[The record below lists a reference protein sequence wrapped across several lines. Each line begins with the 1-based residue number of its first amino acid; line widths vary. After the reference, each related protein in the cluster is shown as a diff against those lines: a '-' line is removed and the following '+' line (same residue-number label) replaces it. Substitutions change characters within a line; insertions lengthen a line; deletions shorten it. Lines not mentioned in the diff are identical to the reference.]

1 MRLLPLL
8 SVLLL
13 LLPGCSLQKR
23 IDKVSANI
31 AEQYADVHTW
41 ETLPVRTI
49 SWNQAVAM
57 MKKNNID
64 YIRTQKTIERAER
77 SELSV
82 YTDLIP
88 GMSYYSYFTRAI
100 GKLSSAVNSDDLTQ
114 NLNVTF
120 YLPSLT
126 QVPYQVYS
134 TKATTF
140 AAIKALEGKEREL
153 ISQLYTQQRKQE
165 ITARKNKLDN
175 EHNQAERAVELK
187 KTNTE
192 ATEWMELATLL
203 GDYSAR
209 WRILP
214 ASVPKFKWSH
224 YSKCT
229 GKLDELIVCKLALE
243 LEQARMEQ
251 YSIALNYLPTINL
264 NLYSPSLFSSTGG
277 TYSGTFLDKDDT
289 KLNVSLNYTFDTRLR
304 TWNRFCDS
312 REAYELKQR
321 ETTARLIEL
330 KHNLKA
336 LRNSMEEYYA
346 WRGYMTKQIEHLSS
360 APAANA
366 AEFLEN
372 EKQIHSMK
380 AELVNQELAAVE
392 SEAALI
398 LQYGMR

>member
-1 MRLLPLL
+1 MRFLPLL
-8 SVLLL
+8 PTLLL
-13 LLPGCSLQKR
+13 LLTGCSLTER
-23 IDKVSANI
+23 LDKISSNI
-31 AEQYADVHTW
+31 ADQYADTRTR

-57 MKKNNID
+57 MKRNNVD
-64 YIRTQKTIERAER
+64 YIRTLKTIEKSER

-88 GMSYYSYFTRAI
+88 GLTYYSYFTKSI
-100 GKLSSAVNSDDLTQ
+100 GDLTTGVNNDELTQ

-120 YLPSLT
+120 FLPSLT
-126 QVPYQVYS
+126 QIPYRVYAA
-134 TKATTF
+134 KAGTY

-153 ISQLYTQQRKQE
+153 ISKLYVQQRKQDLA
-165 ITARKNKLDN
+165 ARRRELESQKAKPESAGAPGIDN
-175 EHNQAERAVELK
+175 NEEN
-187 KTNTE
+187 
-192 ATEWMELATLL
+192 EWMELCSLL

-214 ASVPKFKWSH
+214 ASVPMFKWSR

-251 YSIALNYLPTINL
+251 YSIALTYLPTINL

-277 TYSGTFLDKDDT
+277 TYSGTFLDTDDT
-289 KLNVSLNYTFDTRLR
+289 KLNVSLNYTFDTKLR
-304 TWNRFCDS
+304 AWNRYCDS
-312 REAYELKQR
+312 KETYKLKQR
-321 ETTARLIEL
+321 ETAAKLVEL
-330 KHNLKA
+330 KHNLQA
-336 LRNSMEEYYA
+336 LHKSMDEYYA
-346 WRGYMTKQIEHLSS
+346 WRSYMTKQIEHLRT
-360 APAANA
+360 APTSNA

-372 EKQIHSMK
+372 ETALYNMK
-380 AELVNQELAAVE
+380 MELLNQENAAIE

-398 LQYGMR
+398 LQYGML